1 VPYISR
7 PSSNTIR
14 INPSYKFKK
23 NHPLNCDVALISK
36 LAPPVLEKDASDLQF
51 FLTDSVVGRM
61 YAEKLI
67 REIKAT
73 GINIVVYILYPEDV
87 GLGKWGD
94 SVNSEK
100 YYIWGTEEDL

>member
-1 VPYISR
+1 M
-7 PSSNTIR
+7 
-14 INPSYKFKK
+14 
-23 NHPLNCDVALISK
+23 
-36 LAPPVLEKDASDLQF
+36 
-51 FLTDSVVGRM
+51 VGRI

-73 GINIVVYILYPEDV
+73 GINIVVYILYPEDI

-100 YYIWGTEEDL
+100 YYIWGTEKDL